1 MSEDRMGALA
11 PLGLIVARAKHNGAI
26 GRDNQLVFR
35 IKEDLQHFKRE
46 TMGHPVLMGR
56 KTFESIGKP
65 LPGRTNVVITRN
77 PEFKAEGVT
86 VAHSLEDAL
95 AAVSG
100 ETAMPYLIGGGDLYA
115 QALPLVTW
123 LVVTE
128 VDREAE
134 GADTFFTYPEDD
146 FRVVDTRAGE
156 TPGVTF
162 VFLERVPTTLVG
174 WAG

>member
-1 MSEDRMGALA
+1 MSADRMGALA
-11 PLGLIVARAKHNGAI
+11 PLGLTVARAKRNGAI

-77 PEFKAEGVT
+77 PEGVT
-86 VAHSLEDAL
+86 VAHSLEEAL

-100 ETAMPYLIGGGDLYA
+100 EAAMPYLIGGGDLYA

-162 VFLERVPTTLVG
+162 VSLERVPTTLVG

>member
-1 MSEDRMGALA
+1 
-11 PLGLIVARAKHNGAI
+11 
-26 GRDNQLVFR
+26 
-35 IKEDLQHFKRE
+35 
-46 TMGHPVLMGR
+46 
-56 KTFESIGKP
+56 
-65 LPGRTNVVITRN
+65 
-77 PEFKAEGVT
+77 
-86 VAHSLEDAL
+86 
-95 AAVSG
+95 
-100 ETAMPYLIGGGDLYA
+100 MPYLIGGGDLYA